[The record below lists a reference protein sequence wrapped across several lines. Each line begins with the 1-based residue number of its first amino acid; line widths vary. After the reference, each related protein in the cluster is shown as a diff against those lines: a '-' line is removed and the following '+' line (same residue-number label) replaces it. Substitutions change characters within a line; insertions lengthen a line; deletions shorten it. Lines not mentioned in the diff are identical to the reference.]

1 MTPIK
6 IPETLKPD
14 VGIIYGYTGGMGL
27 YLANWKSVLMIY
39 SIAPIKVILTVTKY
53 YSNPLN

>member
-6 IPETLKPD
+6 IPEILKPD
-14 VGIIYGYTGGMGL
+14 AGIMHGYTGGMAL
-27 YLANWKSVLMIY
+27 YLADWESVLMIY